1 LHVAEVDSAKRWGRQ
16 ESGAEQKYY
25 SSLPTPYS
33 LERSNLNLVYL
44 NGSYLRPQEAYL
56 PISDRGLA
64 YGDGVFTTIKV
75 LGGVPLFLGKHLKR
89 LTRDAYAIHLAAPVE
104 EVEAACFGLVSRL
117 EMEDGV
123 IKVILTRGSGP
134 RGLST
139 RNVEEPSVVVSASGL
154 PGPRPALRAISVP
167 DDRGPLAAH
176 KTLNYLPNI
185 IALRRAEEAGCGE
198 AVFTRDG
205 LLLEA
210 TTSNVVGEMEG
221 SLLSP
226 PLGGRVL
233 GGVAREVLL
242 EEGAIRE
249 GDLPADVSG
258 PLYCLNSVRGIEPV
272 VELDGRPLRSDA
284 NIRSLLARVLARWS
298 HFR

>member
-1 LHVAEVDSAKRWGRQ
+1 M
-16 ESGAEQKYY
+16 
-25 SSLPTPYS
+25 
-33 LERSNLNLVYL
+33 NLVYL
-44 NGSYLRPQEAYL
+44 NGSYLPQEEACF
-56 PISDRGLA
+56 PVSDRSLA
-64 YGDGVFTTIKV
+64 YGDGVFTAMKV
-75 LGGVPLFLGKHLKR
+75 SGGAPLLLRKHLER
-89 LTRDAYAIHLAAPVE
+89 LTRDASAIHLAAPVG

-117 EMEDGV
+117 GLEDGV
-123 IKVILTRGSGP
+123 LKVILTRGSGP
-134 RGLST
+134 RGLSI
-139 RNVEEPSVVVSASGL
+139 RNIEGPSVVVSASGL
-154 PGPRPALRAISVP
+154 PGPRPTLRAISVP

-185 IALRRAEEAGCGE
+185 LALRRAEEAGCEE
-198 AVFTRDG
+198 AVFASDG

-210 TTSNVVGEMEG
+210 TTSNLMAEVEG

-226 PLGGRVL
+226 SLGGRVL

-242 EEGAIRE
+242 EEGAVRE

-284 NIRSLLARVLARWS
+284 KIRSLLDGVLARRS
-298 HFR
+298 QFR